1 MEDWGRWR
9 NNRNRLPNLQL
20 LEGRSNG
27 SKNAISLLEY
37 YNDMNEEQKNVSTNT
52 DDSVILMAVAFNES
66 KNTYIVDLA
75 KGSNVAETAFAMT
88 VVIKCLLKDGVIK
101 SASDVTDLINKY
113 MNDPQ
118 YDEVK
123 ENDN

>member
-1 MEDWGRWR
+1 
-9 NNRNRLPNLQL
+9 
-20 LEGRSNG
+20 
-27 SKNAISLLEY
+27 
-37 YNDMNEEQKNVSTNT
+37 MNEEQKNVSTNT

-101 SASDVTDLINKY
+101 SASDVTDLINKH

>member
-1 MEDWGRWR
+1 
-9 NNRNRLPNLQL
+9 
-20 LEGRSNG
+20 
-27 SKNAISLLEY
+27 
-37 YNDMNEEQKNVSTNT
+37 MNEEQKNVSTNT

-101 SASDVTDLINKY
+101 SASDVIDLINKY